1 MVVRQVRCTVGF
13 VLRVGR
19 CRLAN
24 TEKRDREVK
33 MDVKEQGMVEGAEH
47 TDAVLG
53 RVLRQRERHR
63 GRSIFVRVG
72 IVIAG
77 SVVSVVAAPLSLPAP
92 GLGLPLLIFGLR
104 LLALEFDWA
113 ARLYVRVEKF
123 ARSVLGWLKRLLK
136 SRRRITAAVVIGPS
150 WPWASQRWRSE
161 CRQPKAG
168 SQ

>member
-1 MVVRQVRCTVGF
+1 MGF

-33 MDVKEQGMVEGAEH
+33 MDTKEQRMVEGAEH

-53 RVLRQRERHR
+53 RVLRQREKHR

-92 GLGLPLLIFGLR
+92 ELGLPLLLFGLR
-104 LLALEFDWA
+104 LLALEFNWA
-113 ARLYVRVEKF
+113 ARLYVRVEKL
-123 ARSVLGWLKRLLK
+123 ARRLLDGLKRLLGSK
-136 SRRRITAAVVIGPS
+136 RRVAVAVVIGLL
-150 WPWASQRWRSE
+150 WPWASRRWCSE
-161 CRQPKAG
+161 SRQPKAG